1 MTSIDPAKLKE
12 SDLVE
17 LKETFNDGAMK
28 TLSGFINAKGG
39 SLFVGVKDD
48 STIKI
53 GGISD
58 QAQQN
63 IVNKI
68 IQGLNVV
75 PEVILHDKDGDEFLE
90 IKVKAHRPPVSFRGK
105 YYKRVGNTT
114 QQMPDEELKALFLEG
129 EAWDSQTNSEF
140 SLGEI
145 DRDTIQHFLE
155 LAKNSGRISAELN
168 PDDLEQVLNQLGLRV
183 DGNLTNAALM
193 LFGKTPQKYFPNA
206 VIRYARLKDEAT
218 IIADRTVSG
227 NLFNQISEAEEQ
239 IKSFISLRYEITD
252 ESFQRKDVWQY
263 PLSAI
268 REALLNALVHRD
280 YFQVSVKSQIKVFDD
295 YLWMYNP
302 GKLPGSLEI
311 NDLKRPHASVPRN
324 RLLTSIFYRSG
335 MIEELGSGIQRM
347 MSSMKDEK
355 LPEPVFEE
363 HGNGFVVKLYTDY
376 LAYYREEQIF
386 EFSNRQQ
393 HILEIAQDGPFK
405 MSDLTSEF
413 SNVDARTLRRD
424 LNELMDADI
433 LIAKGEKRGRTY
445 SLKLMGH
452 L

>member
-1 MTSIDPAKLKE
+1 MTTVDPAKLKE
-12 SDLVE
+12 SDVVE

-28 TLSGFINAKGG
+28 TLSGFINARGG

-75 PEVILHDKDGDEFLE
+75 SEVILHNKNGDEFLE
-90 IKVKAHRPPVSFRGK
+90 IKVKAQRSPVSFRGK

-114 QQMPDEELKALFLEG
+114 QQVPDEELKALFLEG
-129 EAWDSQTNSEF
+129 EAWDTQTHSEF
-140 SLGEI
+140 SLDEI
-145 DRDTIQHFLE
+145 DRDTVQHFLE

-168 PDDLEQVLNQLGLRV
+168 PDNLEQVLDQLGLRV
-183 DGNLTNAALM
+183 DGSLRNAAII
-193 LFGKTPQKYFPNA
+193 LFGKNPQKYFPNT

-280 YFQVSVKSQIKVFDD
+280 YFQLSVKSQIKVFDD
-295 YLWMYNP
+295 YLWIYNP

-311 NDLKRPHASVPRN
+311 NDLKKPHASVPRN
-324 RLLTSIFYRSG
+324 QLLTSIFYRSG

-347 MSSMKDEK
+347 MNALQDEK

-363 HGNGFVVKLYTDY
+363 QGNGFVVKLYTDY
-376 LAYYREEQIF
+376 LAYYSEERIF
-386 EFSNRQQ
+386 EFSDRQQ

-424 LNELMDADI
+424 LNDLVDADI
-433 LIAKGEKRGRTY
+433 LNAKGEKRGRTY